1 MRAEVHRSTH
11 IILLYLPRAFAE
23 RTLVQSFCTISDL
36 KPPQTSTWSKYSPRR
51 PRTASLCWGTAGNRT
66 AAVHLVLG
74 RLGRHGLE
82 EGPVVCAACR
92 LLRAGGFVDHGGM
105 KLRKASDNIWRRM
118 SEPVGKGN
126 GGAPWQYRE
135 AIFGRKSGA
144 LKSRRALTGGP
155 AESTSTTHGSSG
167 NRFGLSAPSVTSP
180 LSTASMFPCG
190 YRIAGLS
197 E

>member
-1 MRAEVHRSTH
+1 MRETH
-11 IILLYLPRAFAE
+11 ASRGPPQHAYHSVISP
-23 RTLVQSFCTISDL
+23 QSICRDNTCTFCTTSDL

-135 AIFGRKSGA
+135 AIFGRSARVARK
-144 LKSRRALTGGP
+144 
-155 AESTSTTHGSSG
+155 SSG
-167 NRFGLSAPSVTSP
+167 RTRGVTVKALQYARP
-180 LSTASMFPCG
+180 FLC
-190 YRIAGLS
+190 
-197 E
+197 